1 MEDPQVTI
9 GFYSK
14 IKGHSWLGWSF
25 GGTPMILETSKFPVP
40 NPPKMVPHGTAPPSS
55 FGCSRDTGRSSQQ
68 MGPGPGLDGNLA
80 TGNPKISRALKIV
93 WLSWYGIPI
102 VTIVTISYSFTHDS
116 HVTWITMVTMGN
128 SLWGPSLGRFSFS
141 NFSWDASV
149 ASRCWSLEARHW
161 PPGTE
166 EWHGMTSGTL
176 MT

>member
-166 EWHGMTSGTL
+166 EWHGMT
-176 MT
+176 